1 MPESSLPALFVTL
14 LQVLEIVL
22 IADAVLSWVL
32 PNKEQFPR
40 SLTSQI
46 TDPLCAPFRK
56 LLGGDRMGGFDF
68 SPLIVLIVLQ
78 IMRGML
84 VGAL

>member
-1 MPESSLPALFVTL
+1 MPATLPALFVTL

-40 SLTSQI
+40 SITTQI
-46 TDPLCAPFRK
+46 ADPLCAPFRR
-56 LLGGDRMGGFDF
+56 LFGGDRMGGFDV
-68 SPLIVLIVLQ
+68 SPVVVLIVLQ

-84 VGAL
+84 VSAL

>member
-1 MPESSLPALFVTL
+1 MPETSLPALFVTL
-14 LQVLEIVL
+14 LRILEIVL
-22 IADAVLSWVL
+22 IADAVLSWIL

-46 TDPLCAPFRK
+46 ADPLCAPFRK

-68 SPLIVLIVLQ
+68 SPLVALIVLQ
-78 IMRGML
+78 IMRRTL

>member
-1 MPESSLPALFVTL
+1 MPASLPALFVTL

-22 IADAVLSWVL
+22 IADAVLSWVV
-32 PNKEQFPR
+32 PSTEQFPR
-40 SLTSQI
+40 SITSQI
-46 TDPLCAPFRK
+46 ADPLCAPFRK

-68 SPLIVLIVLQ
+68 SPVVVLVVLQ

-84 VGAL
+84 TSAL

>member
-22 IADAVLSWVL
+22 IADAVLSWVF

-46 TDPLCAPFRK
+46 ADPLCAPFRR
-56 LLGGDRMGGFDF
+56 LLGGDKMGGFDF
-68 SPLIVLIVLQ
+68 SPLVVLIVLQ

>member
-1 MPESSLPALFVTL
+1 MHETSLPALFVTL

-40 SLTSQI
+40 SITSQI
-46 TDPLCAPFRK
+46 ADPLCAPFRR

-68 SPLIVLIVLQ
+68 SPLVVLIVLQ
-78 IMRGML
+78 LMRRTL

>member
-1 MPESSLPALFVTL
+1 
-14 LQVLEIVL
+14 
-22 IADAVLSWVL
+22 
-32 PNKEQFPR
+32 
-40 SLTSQI
+40 
-46 TDPLCAPFRK
+46 
-56 LLGGDRMGGFDF
+56 MGGFDF

>member
-14 LQVLEIVL
+14 LRILEIVL
-22 IADAVLSWVL
+22 IADAVLSWIL

-46 TDPLCAPFRK
+46 ADPLCAPFRR
-56 LLGGDRMGGFDF
+56 LLGGMGGFDF
-68 SPLIVLIVLQ
+68 SPLVVLIVLQ
-78 IMRGML
+78 VMRTML
-84 VGAL
+84 VSAL

>member
-1 MPESSLPALFVTL
+1 MPETSIPALFVSL
-14 LQVLEIVL
+14 LRVLEIVL

-46 TDPLCAPFRK
+46 ADPLCAPFRR

-78 IMRGML
+78 LMRGML

>member
-1 MPESSLPALFVTL
+1 MHESSLPALFVTL

-40 SLTSQI
+40 SITSQI
-46 TDPLCAPFRK
+46 ADPLCAPFRR
-56 LLGGDRMGGFDF
+56 LLGGDKAGGFDF
-68 SPLIVLIVLQ
+68 SPLVVLIVLQ

>member
-1 MPESSLPALFVTL
+1 MPETSLPALFVTL

-40 SLTSQI
+40 SITS
-46 TDPLCAPFRK
+46 
-56 LLGGDRMGGFDF
+56 
-68 SPLIVLIVLQ
+68 
-78 IMRGML
+78 
-84 VGAL
+84 